1 LNSFFHGGS
10 KIMAKEIK
18 NIHWEDVEVKQNLP
32 PRSRAVDTTLIA
44 MGAVWASHDFM
55 PVHHDRDFAQS
66 KGAPD
71 IFMNILTSNGLLASY
86 LEQWAGPAA
95 RLKKM
100 SINLQVPTFPNDTL
114 AMSAR
119 VTRKFEEGGEHL
131 IELQF
136 SGDNKMGPHI
146 VGTAVM
152 ALPSR
157 A

>member
-1 LNSFFHGGS
+1 
-10 KIMAKEIK
+10 MTQEIK
-18 NIHWEDVEVKQNLP
+18 NICWEDVEVKQALP
-32 PRSRAVDTTLIA
+32 PKNREIDTTLIA

-55 PVHHDRDFAQS
+55 PVHHDRDFAQT

-95 RLKKM
+95 KLKKM
-100 SINLQVPTFPNDTL
+100 SISLQVPTFPNDTM
-114 AMSAR
+114 AMSAS
-119 VTRKFEEGGEHL
+119 VTKKYEEGGEHL
-131 IELQF
+131 IEVQF
-136 SGDNKMGPHI
+136 SGENKMGPHI

-157 A
+157 G

>member
-1 LNSFFHGGS
+1 
-10 KIMAKEIK
+10 MTQEIK
-18 NIHWEDVEVKQNLP
+18 NICWEDVEVKQALP
-32 PRSRAVDTTLIA
+32 PQNREIDTTLIA

-55 PVHHDRDFAQS
+55 PVHHDRDFAQT

-100 SINLQVPTFPNDTL
+100 SISLQIPNFPNDTL
-114 AMSAR
+114 AMSGT
-119 VTRKFEEGGEHL
+119 VTKKFEEGGDHL
-131 IELQF
+131 IEVQF

-152 ALPSR
+152 ALPTR
-157 A
+157 G

>member
-1 LNSFFHGGS
+1 
-10 KIMAKEIK
+10 MTQETK
-18 NIHWEDVEVKQNLP
+18 NICWEDVEVKQALP
-32 PRSRAVDTTLIA
+32 PKNREIDTTLIA

-100 SINLQVPTFPNDTL
+100 SISLQVPNFPNDTL
-114 AMSAR
+114 AMSAS
-119 VTRKFEEGGEHL
+119 VVKKYEEGGEHL
-131 IELQF
+131 IEVQF
-136 SGDNKMGPHI
+136 SGENKMGPHI

-157 A
+157 G

>member
-1 LNSFFHGGS
+1 MTQ
-10 KIMAKEIK
+10 KIT
-18 NIHWEDVEVKQNLP
+18 HVYWEDVQVTQALP
-32 PRSRAVDTTLIA
+32 PKSRRIDTTLVA

-100 SINLQVPTFPNDTL
+100 SISLQVPNFPNDTL
-114 AMSAR
+114 VMSAA
-119 VTRKFEEGGEHL
+119 VTKKYEEGRDHL
-131 IELQF
+131 IELTF

-152 ALPSR
+152 ALPTR
-157 A
+157 G

>member
-1 LNSFFHGGS
+1 
-10 KIMAKEIK
+10 MTQEIT
-18 NIHWEDVEVKQNLP
+18 NMYWEDVEDKQALP
-32 PRSRAVDTTLIA
+32 PKGREIDTTLIA
-44 MGAVWASHDFM
+44 MGAVYASHDFM

-86 LEQWAGPAA
+86 LEQWAGPRA

-100 SINLQVPTFPNDTL
+100 SISLQVPNFPNDTL
-114 AMSAR
+114 AMSAT
-119 VTRKFEEGGEHL
+119 VLKKFEDGGEHL
-131 IELQF
+131 IEVQF
-136 SGDNKMGPHI
+136 SGENKMGSHI

-157 A
+157 G